1 MGHRHIRSL
10 VMRDKS
16 GRERTLETDL
26 LNREISEQYKGWKI
40 DRERDLRASKTKG
53 EETDDDD

>member
-16 GRERTLETDL
+16 GHERTLETDL
-26 LNREISEQYKGWKI
+26 TNREIAEQYRGWKI
-40 DRERDLRASKTKG
+40 DRERDLRATRTKG
-53 EETDDDD
+53 EETVDDD